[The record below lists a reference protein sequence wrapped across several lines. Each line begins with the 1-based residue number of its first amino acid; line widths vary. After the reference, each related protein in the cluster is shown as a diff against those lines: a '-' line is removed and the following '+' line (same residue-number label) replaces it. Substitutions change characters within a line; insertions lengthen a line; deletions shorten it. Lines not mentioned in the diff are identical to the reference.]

1 MLPARVSARRKRRS
15 ASRKRTEPP
24 SDEISPPP
32 EIGGHLLASDGW
44 EIEPEQAIVG
54 HGGVALSLHG
64 KKDASTTNFH
74 PITTTYAT
82 SATTSLDPARIK
94 RVSCRALR
102 GLEED
107 PSARIHDVLP
117 QPGRTEPKSP
127 CRSTH
132 SIALSVQ
139 RNQTQSGSANQPGN
153 GRSHHRGAM
162 HQSPVLALHTVR
174 KADFCACF
182 PCLLVD
188 ICLPLGLVAHLDLS
202 RHQQ

>member
-1 MLPARVSARRKRRS
+1 MRKRSIAGSVWTTVAGSRRSRMLPARVSARRKRRS

-74 PITTTYAT
+74 SITTTYAT

-102 GLEED
+102 GLEEY
-107 PSARIHDVLP
+107 PSVSVRGLYESDESVIRRPLL
-117 QPGRTEPKSP
+117 KS
-127 CRSTH
+127 
-132 SIALSVQ
+132 
-139 RNQTQSGSANQPGN
+139 
-153 GRSHHRGAM
+153 
-162 HQSPVLALHTVR
+162 
-174 KADFCACF
+174 
-182 PCLLVD
+182 
-188 ICLPLGLVAHLDLS
+188 
-202 RHQQ
+202 